1 VRLHKTVLTLCGVAL
16 WAVPALAAVQVG
28 DRAPDFRLAGLDGKS
43 YALSD
48 YKGKV
53 VFVNFLGYT

>member
-1 VRLHKTVLTLCGVAL
+1 MGLRKTVLAICGMAL
-16 WAVPALAAVQVG
+16 WAVPALAAVKAG
-28 DRAPDFRLAGLDGKS
+28 DRAPDFRLAGVDGKN

-48 YKGKV
+48 YKGRV

>member
-1 VRLHKTVLTLCGVAL
+1 MVL
-16 WAVPALAAVQVG
+16 WAAPALAAVRVG

-48 YKGKV
+48 YKGRV